1 MSTADTLIVPK
12 DVATKVP
19 SIRRRNFQKAWAD
32 IWDGMLEWRLWTMLA
47 WKDTRTRYSRT
58 VLGPFWMTLSVGL
71 FIGTMGFLYA
81 AIFHMKVE
89 DYLPYLA
96 AGYVS
101 WMFFAAVITESCTVF
116 LTQKSVIEVRK
127 VPFSMF
133 VYQTITRNLIGYAHN
148 MVVYVVVA
156 IWFAINPGW
165 YSLLLIPA
173 LILICLTGLA
183 CGLILGLICTRF
195 RDMPQLVT
203 NLLTIM
209 FFLTPVFW
217 LPDMTGNRLMAFANF
232 NVLHHYVS
240 ILRQPLLGRAPD
252 MLSWYVVT
260 ATTVLGLSFG
270 SLLYA
275 RFRTRIPYWL

>member
-1 MSTADTLIVPK
+1 MVDAAMARK
-12 DVATKVP
+12 DVTPKSTSP
-19 SIRRRNFQKAWAD
+19 WRSGFKKAWAD
-32 IWDGMLEWRLWTMLA
+32 IGGGMLQWPLWTMLA

-96 AGYVS
+96 AGYIS
-101 WMFFAAVITESCTVF
+101 WMFFAAIITESCTVF

-127 VPFSMF
+127 LPYSLF
-133 VYQTITRNLIGYAHN
+133 VYQTIARNLVTYAHN
-148 MVVYVVVA
+148 MVIYVIVA
-156 IWFAINPGW
+156 LWFAINPGW
-165 YSLLLIPA
+165 YGLLLIPA
-173 LILICLTGLA
+173 LILICLTGLW

-195 RDMPQLVT
+195 RDVPQVVT

-217 LPDMTGNRLMAFANF
+217 LPDMTGNQLMAFANY

-252 MLSWYVVT
+252 MLSWYVVV
-260 ATTVLGLSFG
+260 AMTVFG
-270 SLLYA
+270 MVFASVIYA
-275 RFRTRIPYWL
+275 RFRSRIPYWL

>member
-1 MSTADTLIVPK
+1 MVDAVMARKDATPK
-12 DVATKVP
+12 NNWAWRSGFT
-19 SIRRRNFQKAWAD
+19 KAWAD
-32 IWDGMLEWRLWTMLA
+32 IWGGMLQWPLWTMLA

-96 AGYVS
+96 AGYIS
-101 WMFFAAVITESCTVF
+101 WMFFAAIITESCTVF

-127 VPFSMF
+127 LPYSLF
-133 VYQTITRNLIGYAHN
+133 VYQTVARNLITYAHN
-148 MVVYVVVA
+148 MVVYVLVA

-165 YSLLLIPA
+165 YGLLLIPA
-173 LILICLTGLA
+173 LFLICLTGLW
-183 CGLILGLICTRF
+183 CGLILGLTCTRF
-195 RDMPQLVT
+195 RDVPQLIT

-252 MLSWYVVT
+252 MLSWYVVV
-260 ATTVLGLSFG
+260 ATTVFG
-270 SLLYA
+270 MALASVIYA
-275 RFRTRIPYWL
+275 RFRARIPYWL